1 MFYFFFRM
9 SFFVEAVD
17 QPIKLD
23 EKKSAIAVVELQVH
37 NYIAFFKDRLRYTD
51 R

>member
-1 MFYFFFRM
+1 M

-23 EKKSAIAVVELQVH
+23 EKKSAIAVVELQVRKSK
-37 NYIAFFKDRLRYTD
+37 AFLIDRLRYTD

>member
-1 MFYFFFRM
+1 M

-23 EKKSAIAVVELQVH
+23 EKKSAIAVVELQVKSCIDCYNIWIGLLH
-37 NYIAFFKDRLRYTD
+37 DRLIDT
-51 R
+51 